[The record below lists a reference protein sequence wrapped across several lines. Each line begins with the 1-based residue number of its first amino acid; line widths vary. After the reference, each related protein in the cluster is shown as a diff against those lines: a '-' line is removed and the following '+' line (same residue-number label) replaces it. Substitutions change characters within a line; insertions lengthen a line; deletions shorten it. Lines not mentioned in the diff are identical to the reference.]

1 VRQRAELPAERPWG
15 PSTRQLRLRHTPR
28 AAARLVKPVARR
40 WRSPRGDAPTL
51 EAWEGE
57 ICRIKPR
64 LWRRKV
70 TNGASYRSVALQK
83 GGCGCNVALEVEGT
97 SRILVGDEP
106 AIGAWKPSHHGPRD
120 ESLKSNTVSRNPAQA
135 E

>member
-1 VRQRAELPAERPWG
+1 VGAVD
-15 PSTRQLRLRHTPR
+15 S
-28 AAARLVKPVARR
+28 AAAVAAHPARGGTTRRARR
-40 WRSPRGDAPTL
+40 APLEVAQRRRTHARGVGGRDRT
-51 EAWEGE
+51 
-57 ICRIKPR
+57 KPR

-83 GGCGCNVALEVEGT
+83 GECGCNVALEVEGT

-120 ESLKSNTVSRNPAQA
+120 ESLKRNRVSRNPAQA
-135 E
+135 K